1 LASSAALLAFTFR
14 LSVML
19 FSTPFPD
26 RIFLKNYYKIFLYP
40 YQSMPSFNR
49 IVYTTNVYLQNLKQ
63 PGFPVQVTEK
73 TGNLPI
79 FDLSNFVIKKE

>member
-1 LASSAALLAFTFR
+1 
-14 LSVML
+14 
-19 FSTPFPD
+19 
-26 RIFLKNYYKIFLYP
+26 
-40 YQSMPSFNR
+40 MPSFNR

-79 FDLSNFVIKKE
+79 FDLSNFVIKNISFSIFIIPNKFYMHAHRVVS